1 LQLFFNCL
9 PVKKLFFLLLLIA
22 SFQIFGQNRKGM
34 FQLDASSNSHE
45 LYVSIP
51 SVILDESTNY
61 NRLVFESNAA
71 LAELQGVYGIS
82 LEKGIPISENK
93 LNEMI
98 AAASKLNGDVQ
109 KISKLRTIFKVIIP
123 NPTNERLFELAT
135 QLELIDEVEY
145 SCLVSLQ
152 PIPPPFD
159 IAPVTPN
166 FESFQMYLGANPGV
180 NMNYAWNL
188 NVNGNGIKIRNIEY
202 GFNKNHEE
210 LHQINTFL
218 AAGMTI
224 NSAAS
229 IDYTEHGTATFGTV
243 MGHKGL
249 YGISGLAHGAT
260 EMILFPEWQ
269 ISGYNRVFAVS
280 QAIAN
285 SVLGDVVIYEMQT
298 GGQSGQFVPA
308 EFNGLIW
315 DLTSAASASG
325 IIIVAAAGN
334 GNQNLNSAFYQNY
347 MNLGN
352 SGAIIVGAGT
362 PNLSHNRISYSTYG
376 TRVDVQGWGENVFTT
391 GYGDAQNVGNDFNQY
406 YTNFAG
412 TSSATAMVAGCVA
425 VLQSYHF
432 SLTGNYLTGPQMR
445 NLLKDTGIA
454 QGTAVSGNI
463 GPLPNMQAAMQ
474 AIYDDY
480 LLSVATESN
489 VEFTVYPNPVQ
500 NRMTIMCGSN
510 VGSDAK
516 VELYNAL
523 GQLVFQS
530 IFSQSKEIDCSNLTN
545 GFYFVKVTTNGKSTT
560 KKIIKS

>member
-1 LQLFFNCL
+1 M
-9 PVKKLFFLLLLIA
+9 KKLFLIVLLITFCN
-22 SFQIFGQNRKGM
+22 SFGQNRKGM
-34 FQLDASSNSHE
+34 FQLDLNSNQHE

-51 SVILDESTNY
+51 SVVLDGSTDY
-61 NRLVFESNAA
+61 NRIVFETNSA
-71 LAELQGVYGIS
+71 LAQLQEIYTIT
-82 LEKGIPISENK
+82 LEKGIPILEDK
-93 LNEMI
+93 LEAMLATSHKI
-98 AAASKLNGDVQ
+98 GGDSQ

-123 NPTNERLFELAT
+123 NPTNERLFELAS

-145 SCLVSLQ
+145 SCLLSLQ
-152 PIPPPFD
+152 PVQPPFD

-166 FESFQMYLGANPGV
+166 FEPFQTYLGANPGV
-180 NMNYAWNL
+180 NITFAWNL
-188 NVNGNGIKIRNIEY
+188 NVTGSGIKIRDIEY

-218 AAGMTI
+218 ATGMTI

-229 IDYTEHGTATFGTV
+229 VDFTEHGTATFGTV
-243 MGHKGL
+243 IGHKGL

-285 SVLGDVVIYEMQT
+285 SVLGDVIIYEMQT
-298 GGQSGQFVPA
+298 GGQGGQFVPA
-308 EFNGLIW
+308 EFNTLVW
-315 DLTSAASASG
+315 DLTAAASASG
-325 IIIVAAAGN
+325 IIVVAAAGN
-334 GNQNLNSAFYQNY
+334 GAQNLNSTYYQNY

-406 YTNFAG
+406 YTNFGG
-412 TSSATAMVAGCVA
+412 TSSATAMVAGCVV

-432 SLTGNYLTGPQMR
+432 SLTGGYLTGPQMR
-445 NLLKDTGIA
+445 TILKDTGVP
-454 QGTAVSGNI
+454 QGNAASGNI
-463 GPLPNMQAAMQ
+463 GPLPNIQAAMQ
-474 AIYDDY
+474 AIYDNY
-480 LLSVATESN
+480 ALSVATEN
-489 VEFTVYPNPVQ
+489 TIEFTVYPNPVQ
-500 NRMTIMCGSN
+500 NQLTLMYGSE
-510 VGSDAK
+510 VAPEAK

-523 GQLVFQS
+523 GQLVYQS
-530 IFSQSKEIDCSNLTN
+530 TLSQAKEIDCSTLMH
-545 GFYFVKVTTNGKSTT
+545 GFYFVKVTANGKSTA